1 MKNLK
6 CNIIL
11 FAFVLLGSSGLSQTT
26 ESKPLKDYLLL
37 AAKNNPELQASFSR
51 YQAALQKAPQVG
63 SLSDPQF
70 SFDFFI
76 QPMELVEGNQVADF
90 KLMQMFPW
98 FGTLK
103 AAKDEASMMAKAKL
117 EEFNTLKADLFFRVE
132 ASWFQI
138 LKYDQQI
145 KLQSENIKLLET
157 LEQIA
162 MIRFQNPTGSNQG
175 QQSPINSG
183 MANASQNTAGNA
195 SGNMGGSGNQVSS
208 GKAQSGGNN
217 MSSGASAN
225 MGSVQSGL
233 TDVLRVKIEI
243 LEQKDQLA
251 LLQNQIKTEEANFNA
266 LLNRDQN
273 LEVIITD
280 SVQSNILSVSQIAI
294 IDTTL
299 ARNPMLAMLDAE
311 SQSYLFMQKKARKM
325 GLPMFGVGVNYSV
338 IQKRADV
345 MSGMN
350 GKDMV
355 MPMFSISLPIYRK
368 KYNAMQNEAKY
379 LYEASQLEKQNT
391 SNMLRVQSTQIIQD
405 LNDAS
410 RRENLYKELVSLSRK
425 TSDLLL
431 SSYTTGSSTYEEVL
445 RALYKVLDNGYNLV
459 DALIDYNTAVARA
472 EKLMNSVKF

>member
-6 CNIIL
+6 CYMIL
-11 FAFVLLGSSGLSQTT
+11 LAFVLWGVNGFSQTT
-26 ESKPLKDYLLL
+26 ESQPLKDYLVI

-51 YQAALQKAPQVG
+51 YQAALQKLPQVG

-103 AAKDEASMMAKAKL
+103 ASKDEASMMAKAKL

-132 ASWFQI
+132 ASWYQI

-145 KLQSENIKLLET
+145 KLQSENIKLLES

-162 MIRFQNPTGSNQG
+162 MMRFQNPTGGNQN
-175 QQSPINSG
+175 QQLPVNSG
-183 MANASQNTAGNA
+183 MAGASQNAANNT
-195 SGNMGGSGNQVSS
+195 SGNMGGNTNQTPSGNVQ
-208 GKAQSGGNN
+208 QSAKN

-225 MGSVQSGL
+225 MGANQSGL

-243 LEQKDQLA
+243 LEQNDQLL
-251 LLQNQIKTEEANFNA
+251 LLQNQKKTEEANFNA
-266 LLNRDQN
+266 LLNRDQTT
-273 LEVIITD
+273 EVIITD
-280 SVQSNILSVSQIAI
+280 TVQLNILTVGQIAI

-325 GLPMFGVGVNYSV
+325 GVPMFGVGVNYSV

-391 SNMLRVQSTQIIQD
+391 ANMLRVQSTQVIQD
-405 LNDAS
+405 LNDAA
-410 RRENLYKELVSLSRK
+410 RRAILFKELVSLSSK
-425 TSDLLL
+425 TADLLL
-431 SSYTTGSSTYEEVL
+431 SSYSTGGSTYEEVL
-445 RALYKVLDNGYNLV
+445 RAQYKVLDNGFKWV

-472 EKLMNSVKF
+472 EKLMNSVTF